1 MTRLISIFS
10 VLILTSCYSKYNRN
24 EVTKY
29 FEEIKELN
37 QILIDQIDQLEWKN
51 DPMTISTEI
60 TQTKDLIE
68 FLKTELN
75 LTEIEFHDKIDGK
88 ENHVGLA
95 YRFGNPNTEKN
106 YSFLIFTKNQD
117 DLKVFNHYEQFVD
130 CGRSENINS
139 HWAFSRIIVDCNN

>member
-1 MTRLISIFS
+1 MTRLISILT
-10 VLILTSCYSKYNRN
+10 VLILTSCASKYDRN

-29 FEEIKELN
+29 FKEIKELN
-37 QILIDQIDQLEWKN
+37 QILINQTDQLEWKN

-60 TQTKDLIE
+60 VQTKDLIE
-68 FLKTELN
+68 FLKNELN
-75 LTEIEFHDKIDGK
+75 LTEIEYHDKIDGK

-117 DLKVFNHYEQFVD
+117 NLKVFKHYEQFVD
-130 CGRSENINS
+130 CGKSENIND